1 MFPLNVP
8 RAITFDLVPRC
19 FTHWT
24 TFELTMPG
32 RCPFYRWQKAYLA
45 ELVEKQ
51 LIVIHPA
58 VLEVEDDAPRNDAG
72 AAIVGRNILDE
83 KVDKLIRIVQ
93 LLVVMIV
100 AMFAIGV
107 MYVFK

>member
-1 MFPLNVP
+1 M
-8 RAITFDLVPRC
+8 
-19 FTHWT
+19 
-24 TFELTMPG
+24 
-32 RCPFYRWQKAYLA
+32 
-45 ELVEKQ
+45 
-51 LIVIHPA
+51 IHPA

-100 AMFAIGV
+100 AMFAVWV